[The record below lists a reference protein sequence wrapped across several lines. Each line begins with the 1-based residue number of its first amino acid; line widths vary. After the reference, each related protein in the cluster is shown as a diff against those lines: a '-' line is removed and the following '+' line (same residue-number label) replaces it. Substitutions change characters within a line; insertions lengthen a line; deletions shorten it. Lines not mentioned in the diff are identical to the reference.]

1 MGGAAEP
8 RSDLEPGTR
17 IAGYEVLRPLGS
29 GGMGVVLAARRL
41 ADGTEVALKLP
52 TGRRAAEPSV
62 KRRLLRE
69 ARSVQRVDSP
79 HVARVLDVGE
89 LDDGSPFLVLDLL
102 EGEDLGRLIAREG
115 RVPVAQAARW
125 VREACKGVAAA
136 HDRGVIHRD
145 IKPSNLFVARAAA
158 GGPALVKLL
167 DFGLCRAFVAGGA
180 PLDDSSLTASDAVV
194 GSPRYLAPEV
204 VRDAHAADHRS
215 DIWSL
220 GVVLYEL
227 VSGRRPFEAPTL
239 AGVLARI
246 VADEPTP
253 LAQILDAPPQALVQ
267 ILARALS
274 KDPER
279 RYQSARELSDALALL
294 CAPVAPPPRLA
305 PGRRNRRAAFWVLAP
320 VLGFSAWAWLSPAV
334 VSADLRRALSAVA
347 LPPAA
352 PVLTASVQSDGP
364 AAPTTAPSPTPA
376 PPKARRAPAPATSA
390 KPAPPSLS
398 EPSPLSTTPGPGTWA
413 LGQPST
419 IETRK

>member
-41 ADGTEVALKLP
+41 ADGAEVALKLP
-52 TGRRAAEPSV
+52 SGRRAGEPSV

-69 ARSVQRVDSP
+69 ARSVQRVESP

-102 EGEDLGRLIAREG
+102 EGEDLGQLIGREG

-125 VREACKGVAAA
+125 VRQACEGVAAA
-136 HDRGVIHRD
+136 HERGVIHRD
-145 IKPSNLFVARAAA
+145 IKPSNLFVARSSA

-167 DFGLCRAFVAGGA
+167 DFGLSRAFVAGGA

-253 LAQILDAPPQALVQ
+253 LDQVLDGPPEALGQILT
-267 ILARALS
+267 RALA
-274 KDPER
+274 KDPQL
-279 RYQSARELSDALALL
+279 RYQSAQQLGDDLAALCDDA
-294 CAPVAPPPRLA
+294 APSRPAA
-305 PGRRNRRAAFWVLAP
+305 RNRPEGRVAFWLLAP
-320 VLGFSAWAWLSPAV
+320 VVAFSAWAWLRPAV
-334 VSADLRRALSAVA
+334 VNASLQRGLSPIA
-347 LPPAA
+347 LPPAP
-352 PVLTASVQSDGP
+352 PVLVEG
-364 AAPTTAPSPTPA
+364 AAAITAPSAAPA
-376 PPKARRAPAPATSA
+376 PPMPRNAHALAASA
-390 KPAPPSLS
+390 KPSPPPAVEPAPPSAA
-398 EPSPLSTTPGPGTWA
+398 PRPGTWA